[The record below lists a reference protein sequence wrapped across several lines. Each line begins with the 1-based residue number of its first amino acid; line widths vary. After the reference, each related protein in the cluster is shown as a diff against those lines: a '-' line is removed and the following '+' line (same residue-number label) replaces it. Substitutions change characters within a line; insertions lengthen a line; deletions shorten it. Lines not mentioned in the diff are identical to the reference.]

1 MDPNSRYIVAT
12 SRMNERIAEAQRARL
27 VKGEEPFESDGAQS
41 IEVHVS
47 TSIWTAIPSRLR
59 TLLGHRVAGGTASV

>member
-27 VKGEEPFESDGAQS
+27 VKGDDSFEDAARST
-41 IEVHVS
+41 EVHAS

-59 TLLGHRVAGGTASV
+59 TLLGHRVAGGTASA

>member
-12 SRMNERIAEAQRARL
+12 SRMNERIAEAHRARL
-27 VKGEEPFESDGAQS
+27 LKGEDEFGAETAS
-41 IEVHVS
+41 STEVHGT

-59 TLLGHRVAGGTASV
+59 ALLGHRVAGGAASA

>member
-27 VKGEEPFESDGAQS
+27 VKGDDAFGPEAAAST
-41 IEVHVS
+41 EVHAS

-59 TLLGHRVAGGTASV
+59 TLLGHRAAGTASV